1 MSGTRRAQPTP
12 GTNAAIASSPWIV
25 VSVGVVVMVV
35 LLFVALGTYRSRGPV
50 GEAFPAPE
58 WTMPLPTLP
67 PTVSRSVTEP
77 PAPVV
82 PGLSPRSTLSP
93 SGGQAAG
100 PGVVP
105 VPVGEDG
112 AGPLP
117 AEPAAPPPAAP
128 PAPEPEPEPPAPTTP
143 ARPPASPSVS
153 GAYRVMNSYDGA
165 FIGEV
170 LVRNESRSQRG
181 WTVRMT
187 FPGAHLVTAWIEGA
201 PQGRI
206 SRSGDTWTFTS
217 GVDLSPGASVPL
229 RFHFDQTRATRPT
242 TCTVDGAGCS
252 GLR

>member
-12 GTNAAIASSPWIV
+12 GANTAIASSPWIV

-58 WTMPLPTLP
+58 WTMSLPTLP

-93 SGGQAAG
+93 SGAQPAG
-100 PGVVP
+100 HVVVP
-105 VPVGEDG
+105 TPAGEGG
-112 AGPLP
+112 AASLP
-117 AEPAAPPPAAP
+117 AEPAAPPPAGPPA
-128 PAPEPEPEPPAPTTP
+128 PAPEPPPTP
-143 ARPPASPSVS
+143 AKPPASPSVT
-153 GAYRVMNSYDGA
+153 GAYRVMNAYDGA

-170 LVRNESRSQRG
+170 LVRNESRSQQD

-187 FPGAHLVTAWIEGA
+187 FPYAHLVTAWIEGA

-217 GVDLSPGASVPL
+217 GVDLAPGASVPL
-229 RFHFDQTRATRPT
+229 RFHFDQTRSTRPT

>member
-12 GTNAAIASSPWIV
+12 GANAAIASSPWIV

-77 PAPVV
+77 PAPVM

-93 SGGQAAG
+93 SGAQPAG
-100 PGVVP
+100 HAVATT
-105 VPVGEDG
+105 PVGG
-112 AGPLP
+112 GGVAPLP
-117 AEPAAPPPAAP
+117 AEPAAPPAAP
-128 PAPEPEPEPPAPTTP
+128 PAPEPEPPAPPPTP

-170 LVRNESRSQRG
+170 LVRNGSRSAQD

-217 GVDLSPGASVPL
+217 GVDLGAGASVPL